1 MAGMAGSGVCGV
13 SPRPCAAAARRSRR
27 APSSSFAPPAR
38 RVGREGAAGVVLE
51 QRATGRRCLA
61 WRGEANCSLR
71 PASGARRSDS
81 GCAAGPRGAA
91 HGGLPRVEG
100 RRSRH
105 RVAAKAGLTK
115 EIPIFPLNMV
125 AMPYAITP
133 LHIFEARYRVMFST
147 ILQGEPGVE
156 EGLVDED
163 SPFAGSREF
172 GMCLTT
178 QQGMATVG
186 TTLRVEEF
194 SHLPDGRLLVTN
206 KGVERFKVLDVVRE
220 SPYVVCRVEVLED
233 EDYGMNEVRNSL
245 TKALT
250 DSPAVDGFDGPVSS
264 GEEAGAKKDGGGSG
278 GDSDDDVI
286 PQLELPGDDWAEG
299 GVQHLSGEVSTL
311 LKDTIRLTAKMNGSE
326 EPELPPEFTQ
336 LELDPHRFSFWVAS
350 VFSAPAEQQHILE
363 MLSTSERLKREKD
376 VLTSTL
382 DYLKASTAIK
392 GVFKD
397 EEGTVGRGDGEE
409 SP

>member
-1 MAGMAGSGVCGV
+1 M
-13 SPRPCAAAARRSRR
+13 
-27 APSSSFAPPAR
+27 
-38 RVGREGAAGVVLE
+38 GAAGCGAPRVSS
-51 QRATGRRCLA
+51 AAGRRRGGSLPQA
-61 WRGEANCSLR
+61 RAAQGAAGSEQAVRHWRGEVSCYGGAR
-71 PASGARRSDS
+71 PAAWAKRSDS
-81 GCAAGPRGAA
+81 GFAAGPRGGSHAA
-91 HGGLPRVEG
+91 VGVG
-100 RRSRH
+100 RGRKH
-105 RVAAKAGLTK
+105 RVAAMGGLTK

-178 QQGMATVG
+178 QQGMATIG

-233 EDYGMNEVRNSL
+233 DDYDSVRLL
-245 TKALT
+245 TKARS
-250 DSPAVDGFDGPVSS
+250 DSPASAGFDGPVSVS
-264 GEEAGAKKDGGGSG
+264 GDDENEDRDGEGDGGPG
-278 GDSDDDVI
+278 GDDDDV
-286 PQLELPGDDWAEG
+286 PPLELPGDDWAEG

-311 LKDTIRLTAKMNGSE
+311 LKDTIRLTAKMNGAE
-326 EPELPPEFTQ
+326 EPELPAEFTQ

-363 MLSTSERLKREKD
+363 MRSTADRLKREKE

-392 GVFKD
+392 GVFND
-397 EEGTVGRGDGEE
+397 DGGGPATGDSGV